1 MTTSPDPSDQKKLPD
16 AKQLFVWFAA
26 FIVFIIVVVLAFFI
40 GVQWNWTF
48 AAVLA
53 CTCGGLLV
61 IALPIEDWKKSAIG
75 VFLATAGY
83 LVGLPGMLNPVD
95 DVQIIPFAVGVGGK
109 EITVTVGKG
118 DCRFQAK
125 GNILTCN
132 AQVRPAE

>member
-1 MTTSPDPSDQKKLPD
+1 MTTSPNASDQKKLPD

-26 FIVFIIVVVLAFFI
+26 FIVFIIVSVLAFFI
-40 GVQWNWTF
+40 GVEWNWTF
-48 AAVLA
+48 ATVLA
-53 CTCGGLLV
+53 CTCAGLLV

-75 VFLATAGY
+75 VVLATAGY

-95 DVQIIPFAVGVGGK
+95 DVQITPFAVGVGGK

-118 DCRFQAK
+118 DCRFQPK

>member
-1 MTTSPDPSDQKKLPD
+1 MTTLPDPSDQKKLPD

-26 FIVFIIVVVLAFFI
+26 FLVLILVSVWGLFI
-40 GVQWNWTF
+40 GIQWNWTF

-53 CTCGGLLV
+53 CTCAGLLV
-61 IALPIEDWKKSAIG
+61 IALPIADWKKSAIG
-75 VFLATAGY
+75 VVLAAAGY

-95 DVQIIPFAVGVGGK
+95 GVQITPFAVGVGGK
-109 EITVTVGKG
+109 EITVTVGEG
-118 DCRFQAK
+118 DCKFQPK